1 MVSITFNE
9 QTLQYISLFERVTRT
24 RVRDCME
31 TDEKIIFIV
40 AEGQISKAIG
50 KGGITI
56 TKLRNMMKKP
66 IQVIEYSDNPEKFL
80 KNIFRNYN
88 VKKVEIEP
96 HDKIIHATVTVDAKE
111 KARAIGKEG
120 KNLKLARNIISRHHN
135 IQSVSV
141 A

>member
-120 KNLKLARNIISRHHN
+120 KNLKLARNIIARHHN

>member
-1 MVSITFNE
+1 MVSITFNG

-24 RVRDCME
+24 RVKDCIE

-40 AEGQISKAIG
+40 TEGQISKAIG
-50 KGGITI
+50 KGGIHI
-56 TKLRNMMKKP
+56 TKLRNMMNKP

-80 KNIFRNYN
+80 ANIFRNYN
-88 VKKVEIEP
+88 VKNVEIEP

-120 KNLKLARNIISRHHN
+120 KNLKLARNIIARHHN

>member
-1 MVSITFNE
+1 MASVTFNGE
-9 QTLQYISLFERVTRT
+9 TLQYISLFENVTRT
-24 RVRDCME
+24 RVKDCIE
-31 TDEKIIFIV
+31 TDEKIVFIV
-40 AEGQISKAIG
+40 SEGQISKAIG
-50 KGGITI
+50 KRGINI
-56 TKLRNMMKKP
+56 DHLRKLMKKP
-66 IQVIEYSDNPEKFL
+66 IQVIEYSDDPEQFL
-80 KNIFRNYN
+80 KNIFRNYD

-120 KNLKLARNIISRHHN
+120 KNLKLARNIIARHHN